1 MSEKAGLVMIAA
13 ALLVVGYLATVG
25 SNEQAQG
32 AMIGVLT
39 AGVGWALRGKVEK

>member
-25 SNEQAQG
+25 GNEQAQG
-32 AMIGVLT
+32 SMINVLA
-39 AGVGWALRGKVEK
+39 AGIGWALRGKVEK